1 MAKTRK
7 IPLAYKIFIIA
18 LALNGILFIYMYLPR
33 YVSVETVLNGDTL
46 LLENGIVVKLI
57 GVDVPEAN
65 YSEERVRHFGLAAAD
80 LIQGMVEGKK
90 VRIEYHQ
97 QQDNMDGRALAS
109 VYLMDGTFLNSEII
123 KQGYGRADSECTSK
137 YVEKFQEYEQQAR
150 ENKRRFWAEIP
161 GYQDYKK
168 EKADNLKG
176 GGQTGYR
183 HFITS

>member
-80 LIQGMVEGKK
+80 FIQGKVEGKK

-97 QQDNMDGRALAS
+97 QQNNMDGRALAS

-123 KQGYGRADSECTSK
+123 KQGYGRADSECTFK
-137 YVEKFQEYEQQAR
+137 DVEKFQEYEQQAR
-150 ENKRRFWAEIP
+150 ENKRGFWADMP
-161 GYQDYKK
+161 GY
-168 EKADNLKG
+168 
-176 GGQTGYR
+176 
-183 HFITS
+183 